1 MRIIFSN
8 YDDIKNPHYGG
19 GGARSIHEIA
29 KRFAKEFAVRVYTGK
44 YPGCKDEFI
53 DNVYYKRIGTNFSEP
68 RINQLIFT
76 FALWFNVVRNDY
88 DVWFESFTPPFSV
101 SFLQLFSKKPVIGL
115 VHMLSGKDMK
125 RKYKL
130 PFDLIENIG
139 LRVYKRIVVVN
150 QSFKYVIKNINCK
163 ADVKVIKNGVSMPR
177 LGKVKSGNY
186 LLYLGR
192 IEINQKGLDLLLEA
206 YKDFSNKI
214 EFPLKIAG
222 GGSYSEVRKLKALI
236 KSHELKNYVKVLGKV
251 DDKTKINLFKKSLFV
266 VIPSRFET
274 FSLVALEALSCK
286 KPVVGFNIQGLSWLP
301 RESSVKIRK
310 FDVDKLTQAFERL
323 SKNRKKVNDMGKFGR
338 TYSEKYSWDAVY
350 EKYKKYLE
358 SLPLETGY
366 SYGYL

>member
-101 SFLQLFSKKPVIGL
+101 SFLQLFTKKPVIGL

-163 ADVKVIKNGVSMPR
+163 ADVKV
-177 LGKVKSGNY
+177 
-186 LLYLGR
+186 
-192 IEINQKGLDLLLEA
+192 
-206 YKDFSNKI
+206 
-214 EFPLKIAG
+214 
-222 GGSYSEVRKLKALI
+222 
-236 KSHELKNYVKVLGKV
+236 
-251 DDKTKINLFKKSLFV
+251 
-266 VIPSRFET
+266 
-274 FSLVALEALSCK
+274 
-286 KPVVGFNIQGLSWLP
+286 
-301 RESSVKIRK
+301 
-310 FDVDKLTQAFERL
+310 
-323 SKNRKKVNDMGKFGR
+323 
-338 TYSEKYSWDAVY
+338 
-350 EKYKKYLE
+350 
-358 SLPLETGY
+358 
-366 SYGYL
+366 